1 MMEEFRAYLD
11 STGDVDG
18 AVLMLDKVVELAPD
32 TETGRYASLFK
43 IGILANKDRVKARLA
58 RTERSRT
65 NNCFLFPLRKI
76 APQRP
81 RSCGFLLWG
90 AVCMPPDSFLRKMKE
105 IACGWGPGLS

>member
-43 IGILANKDRVKARLA
+43 IGILANKDRVKARVPAGFCYGVRCACLPI
-58 RTERSRT
+58 
-65 NNCFLFPLRKI
+65 L
-76 APQRP
+76 
-81 RSCGFLLWG
+81 SCG
-90 AVCMPPDSFLRKMKE
+90 K
-105 IACGWGPGLS
+105 